1 MFRQTRAQSVLEYA
15 VIVFVAVAALLAM
28 NIYMKRA
35 SEGKLRESSDRLGQQ
50 FDMEAISNIHSKN
63 TRNVTNVQET
73 GIAGAGVTVSRM
85 DSPEVSQSTSNET
98 IGP

>member
-1 MFRQTRAQSVLEYA
+1 
-15 VIVFVAVAALLAM
+15 M

>member
-15 VIVFVAVAALLAM
+15 VIVSVAVAALLAM